1 MSASV
6 PAVFRKRARTE
17 IHLGRER
24 ARTRLER
31 ATLRPVTPTATHR
44 FHGGGNAPT

>member
-17 IHLGRER
+17 SHVGRER
-24 ARTRLER
+24 ARTRMER
-31 ATLRPVTPTATHR
+31 AALRPVTPTATHR
-44 FHGGGNAPT
+44 FPGRGNAPT